1 MSESTSS
8 ITYPSGTATFL
19 FTDIE
24 RSTEM
29 WERHR
34 EVMPRALER
43 HDSVM
48 RDVIRASGGRVFK
61 EVGDAFHAVFADAA
75 RAVEAAIAIQ
85 RSLSAEAWETPEPI
99 RVRVALHAGDAEQRD
114 NDFFGPTLN
123 RTARILAAGHGG
135 QVLLSQSVERLVQ
148 DRFPEGTALRDLG
161 ERRLK
166 DLARPERI
174 FQLVVEG
181 LDTEFPPLQTLDA
194 RPHNLP
200 AQETPLVGRERELRA
215 VRDLVLRQ
223 GTRLITLTGP
233 GGTGKTRLA
242 LQVAAEVIDAFRDGV
257 FFVNLTSVREP
268 ERLPATILQTLDV
281 SPDSGEAEDVAL
293 RKWLADR
300 ELLLVLDNFEQI
312 VDAAVRVGDLLR
324 EAPRLCVLVT
334 SQAALRIRGEHAF
347 PVGPLEL
354 PEEGSSLV
362 VLAANDA
369 VELFVERAQA
379 IRPDFELDEEN
390 AQAVGAI
397 VRQLDGL
404 PLAIELAAT
413 RIQLFT
419 PQALL
424 SRIAQRFD
432 LLSSRARDLPDRHRT
447 LRNAI
452 AWSYDLLDEEDK
464 ALFRRQAVFDGGFA
478 LDSAEEV
485 CSPPDDPLDILEGL
499 TSLIDKSLLR
509 QRPTSLGEPRF
520 ERLRTVLAFAVE
532 ILEESGEADTWRR
545 RHAEHFAALAERV
558 DEALSAQRE
567 AKSRLDRLALEVDN
581 IRVALKWAV
590 GAREA
595 DLAVRLC
602 AAIPAL
608 WFRTGTL
615 QEGRT
620 WLEQVLA
627 LGSLSEPTRARALN
641 LLGRIRQIG
650 GDNSPEVGAAFEESL
665 GLYRKLGDE
674 RGIAR
679 ALMNLGN
686 LKRRER
692 DLDAAEAL
700 FREALAIYESLGE
713 AFGRGAALMNLG
725 DLYSARGDRDEARS
739 LFERAREVTRAGG
752 ARIGHAYSLQYL
764 GTMAVVDGLLDQA
777 EDLYEQSRREFADLG
792 ARPGLVWSFY
802 YLAIV
807 ARERGDLGRA
817 RALFGEAIQGVQEL
831 GHLPGVAL
839 ALIGLAGVERAEGHH
854 RRAAILLGAAREI
867 QRRASLSISEVEV
880 SSMREIEAAGREAL
894 GDSEL
899 ERALSE
905 GRSLEVA
912 HAVAL
917 ALAPADALAS

>member
-1 MSESTSS
+1 MRESISS
-8 ITYPSGTATFL
+8 VIHPSGTATFL

-29 WERHR
+29 WERYR
-34 EVMPRALER
+34 DVMPRALER
-43 HDSVM
+43 HDSVL
-48 RDVIRASGGRVFK
+48 RDVIPASGGRVFK

-99 RVRVALHAGDAEQRD
+99 RVRTALHAGDSEQRD
-114 NDFFGPTLN
+114 GDFFGPTLN

-135 QVLLSQSVERLVQ
+135 QVLMSQAVERLVQ

-166 DLARPERI
+166 DLDRPERI
-174 FQLVVEG
+174 FQLVVDG
-181 LDTEFPPLQTLDA
+181 LDAEFPPLRTLDA

-223 GTRLITLTGP
+223 GIRLITLTGP

-242 LQVAAEVIDAFRDGV
+242 LQVAAEVIDSFRDGV

-268 ERLPATILQTLDV
+268 ERLPATILQSVEVT
-281 SPDSGEAEDVAL
+281 PDSGEAPDVAL
-293 RKWLADR
+293 RKWLAER

-324 EAPRLCVLVT
+324 ESPRLCVLVT
-334 SQAALRIRGEHAF
+334 SQAALRIRGEHTF
-347 PVGPLEL
+347 PVAPLDL
-354 PEEGSSLV
+354 PEEGSSLDA
-362 VLAANDA
+362 LAANDA
-369 VELFVERAQA
+369 VELFVDRAQA

-390 AQAVGAI
+390 ASAVAAI

-424 SRIAQRFD
+424 SRIEQRFD

-485 CSPPDDPLDILEGL
+485 CSPPEDPLDILEGL

-520 ERLRTVLAFAVE
+520 ERLRTVLAFAVDT
-532 ILEESGEADTWRR
+532 LEESGESDRWRR
-545 RHAEHFAALAERV
+545 RHAEHFAALADRV

-581 IRVALKWAV
+581 IRAALKWAV
-590 GAREA
+590 GAGEG

-620 WLEQVLA
+620 WLEEVLA
-627 LGSLSEPTRARALN
+627 LGCLSEAARASALN

-665 GLYRKLGDE
+665 ALYRKLGDE

-692 DLDAAEAL
+692 DLDAAESL
-700 FREALAIYESLGE
+700 FREALAIYDSLDE
-713 AFGRGAALMNLG
+713 AFGQGAALMNLG
-725 DLYSARGDRDEARS
+725 DLYSARGDRVEARA
-739 LFERAREVTRAGG
+739 LFERARDITRSGG
-752 ARIGHAYSLQYL
+752 ARIAHAYSLQYL
-764 GTMAVVDGLLDQA
+764 GTMSVIDGLLDEA
-777 EDLYEQSRREFADLG
+777 EELYERSRREFADLG

-807 ARERGDLGRA
+807 ARERGDLSRA
-817 RALFGEAIQGVQEL
+817 RALFGEAIKGVQEL
-831 GHLPGVAL
+831 GHLPGIAL
-839 ALIGLAGVERAEGHH
+839 ALIGLAGVERSEGHH
-854 RRAAILLGAAREI
+854 RRAAVLLGAAREI
-867 QRRASLSISEVEV
+867 QRRASLSISEVEE

-894 GDSEL
+894 GESEL
-899 ERALSE
+899 ERALSD

-912 HAVAL
+912 HAVVL